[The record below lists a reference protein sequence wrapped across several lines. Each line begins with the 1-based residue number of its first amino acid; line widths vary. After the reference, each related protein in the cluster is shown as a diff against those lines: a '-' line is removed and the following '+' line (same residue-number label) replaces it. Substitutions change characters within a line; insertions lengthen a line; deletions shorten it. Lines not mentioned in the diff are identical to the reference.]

1 MKGVDLN
8 EESGRRNELIIEDS
22 MNFLKNNQKNFFEGS
37 PHKNL
42 MAQKVLSD
50 IKEVL
55 AFDAYL
61 HRKEKPKKFSEG
73 NIEKI

>member
-22 MNFLKNNQKNFFEGS
+22 MNFLKNNQKNFFEDS

-42 MAQKVLSD
+42 MAQKVLFD
-50 IKEVL
+50 IKE
-55 AFDAYL
+55 
-61 HRKEKPKKFSEG
+61 G
-73 NIEKI
+73 